1 MLLHSARERLSPS
14 PLCCFTASSPSL
26 CLSVVL
32 SSRSFLSFPAGAP
45 SDGAHE
51 GGLGATLERILPPP
65 GEDACDPPPDP
76 CQLPPGQPVREVQPH
91 AAGARGR
98 RALGFWARATFSR
111 VSSPRAKAYSCLLGS
126 SSCPNNKCAF
136 LKS

>member
-65 GEDACDPPPDP
+65 GEDACDPHQTPANCPPASP
-76 CQLPPGQPVREVQPH
+76 SGRSSRTRQGHVAGGPSASGRVPPSAECLALPQ
-91 AAGARGR
+91 
-98 RALGFWARATFSR
+98 S
-111 VSSPRAKAYSCLLGS
+111 
-126 SSCPNNKCAF
+126 
-136 LKS
+136 